1 MKLVVDIALT
11 HILGRLRQT
20 MVSIAGVALGVG
32 FTVAMSAL
40 MVGSQNDFVTQLIDA
55 IPHVNLTDERRDP
68 KPQPAT
74 GLFGAVEIHGLRPS
88 EDRRGLRNPAEVIA
102 IVRGLAPG
110 GRVAASLIGQGVAR
124 YGGTDLALTLTGID
138 PRAELQVTKIGE
150 DMREGSL
157 EALAGAQDAIVIGDA
172 AARKLGARLG
182 DTIAVSTSRGI
193 LKRFKI
199 VGLFHSGVTA
209 SDEGAGFVAL
219 KSAQILF
226 DRANAVNQVK
236 IKLPDINSA
245 RAVAARI
252 EREIGTKATSWEEA
266 HESLLSSFQIR
277 NVIMYTVV
285 GAILLVAGFG
295 IYNIV
300 STIVHEKARDIA
312 ILKSLG
318 FAEGDM
324 RAIFVIEGLIIG
336 VLGALA
342 GSALGFALTELLGLV
357 KFEIKGGAVEIT
369 RLPLYRSPL
378 HYAIAGGFAI
388 VSAAVAGYL
397 PARKAAKV
405 KPVDII
411 RGAT

>member
-1 MKLVVDIALT
+1 MNLVLDIALT

-20 MVSIAGVALGVG
+20 LVSVVGVALGVG

-55 IPHVNLTDERRDP
+55 IPHVNLTDEQRDA
-68 KPQPAT
+68 KPQPAAAA
-74 GLFGAVEIHGLRPS
+74 FAAVEIHGLRPS

-102 IVRGLAPG
+102 IVRGIVPG

-124 YGGTDLALTLTGID
+124 YGGTDIAMSLTGID

-150 DMREGSL
+150 DIREGSL

-182 DTIAVSTSRGI
+182 DTISVSTSKGL

-209 SDEGAGFVAL
+209 SDEGAAFVLL

-236 IKLPDINSA
+236 IKVPDIDQA
-245 RAVAARI
+245 RAVATRI

-324 RAIFVIEGLIIG
+324 RAIFVIEGVIIG

-369 RLPLYRSPL
+369 RLPLYRSWV